1 MTTGSPFDIDL
12 DQCIGLVE
20 DYRNRK
26 FDDDLTTI
34 KQKFDGIEGLSAR
47 LRTDINDGLK
57 GDDFEM
63 RDETFGS
70 NQKEKAKRTGL

>member
-1 MTTGSPFDIDL
+1 MKSG
-12 DQCIGLVE
+12 
-20 DYRNRK
+20 K
-26 FDDDLTTI
+26 DDDLNTI